1 MHREYTLRLAVLVI
15 GMAAMA
21 AGNTYAGSPPR
32 VLPTTTDVLLTSTES
47 IGLCPSPDVMTTI
60 LSVTLPPGNWL
71 LTSTATLYIG
81 SSFEPQ
87 FCHLLADDVEIA
99 VVRRRI
105 GVDSEVGM
113 LTLTGALQ
121 CSIETEVRLECWHER
136 YEEFPFVTS
145 VDAGATIWAHK
156 SEELQILTQ

>member
-1 MHREYTLRLAVLVI
+1 
-15 GMAAMA
+15 MAAIA
-21 AGNTYAGSPPR
+21 AGNTHAGSPAR
-32 VLPTTTDVLLTSTES
+32 ISPTTTDALLTSTES
-47 IGLCPSPDVMTTI
+47 IGLCPLPDVMTTI

-71 LTSTATLYIG
+71 LTGTATLQI
-81 SSFEPQ
+81 SSPFESQ

-105 GVDSEVGM
+105 GAGGSEVST

-121 CSIETEVRLECWHER
+121 CSIDTEVRLECWHER
-136 YEEFPFVTS
+136 LEDSPTF